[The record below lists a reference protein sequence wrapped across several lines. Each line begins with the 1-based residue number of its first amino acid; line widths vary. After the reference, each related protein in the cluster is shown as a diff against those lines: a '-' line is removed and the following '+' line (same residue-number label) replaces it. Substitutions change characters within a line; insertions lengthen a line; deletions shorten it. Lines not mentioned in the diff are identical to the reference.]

1 MATSKP
7 LDTLALAHLAAAL
20 AHEIRNPLNSIAIHA
35 DLLASRLRKAGMT
48 GMADGAA
55 LERSIGSLGRE
66 VERIDRLLSTYLE
79 CVGPREFE
87 RQVLVVGEVVRT
99 AIERAR
105 PQAKEKG
112 IRLQSRT
119 TPADARWTFDE
130 AALCRVLDLLIDNA
144 LDASSAESTVTVRAA
159 VRGGRGTLEVIDEGE
174 GISSEALP
182 QLFLLGYTTREGRSG
197 VGLTVVKQIVRGH
210 GGSVTAQSDGPG
222 KGATFR
228 IELPFLALDASDAG

>member
-20 AHEIRNPLNSIAIHA
+20 AHEVRNPLNSIAIHA
-35 DLLASRLRKAGMT
+35 DLLASRLRKAGM
-48 GMADGAA
+48 ADPAV
-55 LERSIGSLGRE
+55 LERSIASLGRE
-66 VERIDRLLSTYLE
+66 VERIDRILGTYLD
-79 CVGPREFE
+79 CVGPRELE
-87 RQVLVVGEVVRT
+87 RQVLVVGEVVR
-99 AIERAR
+99 AALERAR
-105 PQAKEKG
+105 PQAKAREV
-112 IRLQSRT
+112 RLQSRT
-119 TPADARWTFDE
+119 TPAEARWTFDE

-144 LDASSAESTVTVRAA
+144 LDASSAGGTVTVRAT
-159 VRGGRGTLEVIDEGE
+159 VRGERGAIEVIDEGE

-210 GGSVTAQSDGPG
+210 GGSITAQSDGPG

-228 IELPFLALDASDAG
+228 IELPLLVPDASDAG

>member
-7 LDTLALAHLAAAL
+7 LDTLALAHLAAAM
-20 AHEIRNPLNSIAIHA
+20 AHEVRNPLNSIAIHA
-35 DLLASRLRKAGMT
+35 DLLASRLRKAGM
-48 GMADGAA
+48 ADPSA
-55 LERSIGSLGRE
+55 LERSINSLGRE

-87 RQVLVVGEVVRT
+87 RQAMVVGDVVRAT
-99 AIERAR
+99 IERAR
-105 PQAKEKG
+105 PQAKAKG
-112 IRLQSRT
+112 VRLQSRT

-130 AALCRVLDLLIDNA
+130 AAFCRVLDLLIDNA
-144 LDASSAESTVTVRAA
+144 IDASSAEGTVTVRAT

-197 VGLTVVKQIVRGH
+197 VGLTVVKQIIRGH
-210 GGSVTAQSDGPG
+210 GGSVTAESNGPG

-228 IELPFLALDASDAG
+228 IELPFLGPDASEAG